1 MNSYSIN
8 NVSLK
13 RRILMSFCAISIAL
27 TVVLGSV
34 VAAAAAVINEVTAEN
49 TKEIFVSS
57 DAERK
62 INAIS
67 TKVVVVD
74 NDGEAQPYLVVGGTV
89 ADVLAMADVQP
100 KTNQIVVPSLS
111 TPITE
116 DTIVYVRNA
125 KPIKVTADGQTR
137 LVVMAYGT
145 VEESLKL
152 AEIPLDKDDIIS
164 VDRDAKIED
173 IEKIKIQRVTYQKV
187 KETETI
193 AYDSVTQNSDTV
205 ELGETKL
212 QTKGENGIK
221 TITKRV
227 KYIDGKKAEEKAVSE
242 KITKQPVDEVTLVGT
257 KGAGT
262 TGGAGTFIDSNGVEV
277 AYSQVLTGSG
287 TAYTAPAGSGT
298 ATGVTAYHGGVAV
311 NPNLIPYGSK
321 LYVVSTDGSF
331 VYGYCTAVDTGGA
344 LMDGSAIVDC
354 FYNTYNECVNFGRRD
369 VNVYVIA

>member
-1 MNSYSIN
+1 MNNYSIN
-8 NVSLK
+8 SVSLK
-13 RRILMSFCAISIAL
+13 RRILMSFFAISIAL
-27 TVVLGSV
+27 MVVLGSV
-34 VAAAAAVINEVTAEN
+34 VAAAAAVINEVKAEN

-57 DAERK
+57 EAEDK

-67 TKVVVVD
+67 AKVVVVD
-74 NDGEAQPYLVVGGTV
+74 NNGETQPYLVVGGTV
-89 ADVLAMADVQP
+89 ADVLALADIHLG
-100 KTNQIVVPSLS
+100 TNQIVVPSLN

-116 DTIVYVRNA
+116 DTLVYVRNA

-152 AEIPLDKDDIIS
+152 ADIPLGKDDILN
-164 VDRDAKIED
+164 VDRSAKIED
-173 IEKIKIQRVTYQKV
+173 IEKIKIQRVTYKEK
-187 KETETI
+187 KETEAI
-193 AYDSVTQNSDTV
+193 AYDSVTENSDEV
-205 ELGETKL
+205 ELGETKVH
-212 QTKGENGIK
+212 TKGQNGVK

-227 KYIDGKKAEEKAVSE
+227 KYIDGKKAETKVVSE
-242 KITKQPVDEVTLVGT
+242 KITKKPVDEVIHVGT

-277 AYSQVLTGSG
+277 AYREVLTGSG

-344 LMDGSAIVDC
+344 LMSGTAIVDC
-354 FYNTYNECVNFGRRD
+354 FYDTYNECVNFGRRD
-369 VNVYVIA
+369 VNVYILA